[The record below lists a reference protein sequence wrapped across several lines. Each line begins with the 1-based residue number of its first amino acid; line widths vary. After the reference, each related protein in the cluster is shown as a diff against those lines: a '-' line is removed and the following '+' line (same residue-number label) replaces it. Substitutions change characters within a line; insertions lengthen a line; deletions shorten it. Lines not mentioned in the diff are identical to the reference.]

1 MTLKRTLV
9 LTAIAAGVAG
19 CNVVGEL
26 GGVERAHR
34 EAANR
39 ERTYVYNTDGCD
51 MLYYPTNARI
61 NVDAFIGQR
70 LGFVRQTK
78 ATTVSYCP
86 LSSGFG
92 YFCLLGVGDP
102 LTHDV
107 VPNSSTCNGT
117 LPFAKIGHDC
127 LEMAMTFCRE
137 QGYERFMSIRMN
149 DSHDGSSRPHEGKFH
164 PLFSEFRRRHPEYL
178 MGNPEKNEWPQQCS
192 WQWTCVD
199 YSHKEVRDYVRKFV
213 RDFCEKYDM
222 EGIEFDFCRHPKYF
236 KRCSYG
242 ETATDAERALMTELV
257 CDLRKIAQEYEAKK
271 GHPILLNA
279 RVPDSVEYCR
289 DIGLDLKAWL
299 EAGALDGIIGGCYF
313 NLNDWKVMV
322 DFVHGYGAKFYAS
335 IDESRIPGSC
345 RRWNRP
351 MIPGRD
357 TVENY
362 CASYAQAMKAGADG
376 IYLFNLEHDS
386 LVARTQFDPRDTDG
400 RDKIYF
406 ATQRGKGGYEPIH
419 YLKDGYRYK
428 NLPYIDPATDPK
440 TVLKDQSGLH
450 DPGLDV
456 AVQYAVDK
464 RRTFELR
471 LGDDFAAAA
480 AKGRTPTITVM
491 ALTTGLTSA
500 KEAAFTL
507 NGVDLKGF
515 SCNKGCAATS
525 AKFENGLITYEN
537 VAPAIVKCGINVFT
551 VEPADGKPF
560 VLNDFAV
567 KIEYK

>member
-1 MTLKRTLV
+1 MVTRSESGRLL
-9 LTAIAAGVAG
+9 LAAGVLVAAFAAVAG
-19 CNVVGEL
+19 IDD
-26 GGVERAHR
+26 AHR
-34 EAANR
+34 AAADR
-39 ERTYVYNTDGCD
+39 VRTYVYNTDGCD
-51 MLYYPTNARI
+51 MLYYPTNDHI

-70 LGFVRQTK
+70 LGFARDTK
-78 ATTVSYCP
+78 ISTVSYCP

-92 YFCLLGVGDP
+92 YFTVLGVGDP
-102 LTHDV
+102 LT
-107 VPNSSTCNGT
+107 NSEIVATGYGASRRNAT
-117 LPFAKIGHDC
+117 LPFARIGHDC
-127 LEMAMTFCRE
+127 LEMAMSFCRDR
-137 QGYERFMSIRMN
+137 GFERFMSIRMN
-149 DSHDGSSRPHEGKFH
+149 DSHDGASRPHKGKFDL
-164 PLFSEFRRRHPEYL
+164 LFSPFRRRHPEFL
-178 MGNPEKNEWPQQCS
+178 MGDPAKDEWPEQCA

-199 YSHKEVRDYVRKFV
+199 YSHAEVRDYVRKFV

-313 NLNDWKVMV
+313 NLNDWKVMA

-335 IDESRIPGSC
+335 IDESRIPNAC

-351 MIPGRD
+351 LIPGRD

-362 CASYAQAMKAGADG
+362 CASYAQAMKAGCDG
-376 IYLFNLEHDS
+376 IYLFNLEHER
-386 LVARTQFDPRDTDG
+386 LRARTAIDPRETDG
-400 RDKIYF
+400 LDKIYF

-419 YLKDGYRYK
+419 YLKDGYKYK
-428 NLPYIDPATDPK
+428 TLPYIDPAADPN

-456 AVQYAVDK
+456 AIPYVVDGK
-464 RRTFELR
+464 RTFEIR
-471 LGDDFAAAA
+471 LADDFAAAA
-480 AKGRTPTITVM
+480 AKGLRPRITVL
-491 ALTTGLTSA
+491 ALATELDAPS
-500 KEAAFTL
+500 AAFTM
-507 NGVDLKGF
+507 NGTALANAEFEGGLFTFRDVDPKTVVL
-515 SCNKGCAATS
+515 
-525 AKFENGLITYEN
+525 
-537 VAPAIVKCGINVFT
+537 GINRFT

-567 KIEYK
+567 KVEYR